1 MNAHAPNTSEWAG
14 TLPVE
19 VWGTT
24 DRGRVREGNE
34 DTVFPHNDAR
44 TYTFEPKPEQ
54 LRQKGQLLLVADG
67 VGGAQAGS
75 EASRWV
81 RRVVV
86 ERYYDS
92 PDPNPF
98 SALPAVI
105 EQANAALYQ
114 YIQSTGLPDAGSTIV
129 AAVIF
134 QNLLYVAHVGD
145 SRAYLIRQG
154 KAYPL
159 TRDHTLTELK
169 LQRGLITPEQALA
182 DPDRGVLV
190 RSMGAAPTVQ
200 VDVLQQPVPL
210 APGDVVLLCS
220 DGLTDV
226 LSDEDI
232 AHFVNGRSLREM
244 ARRLI
249 AEANR
254 RGGPDNISVV
264 LARVGGK
271 AAPVPK
277 VAREKARAAPRP
289 RPAGSRAAPLQGFTS
304 SQKRVL
310 LALAVALA
318 VVLCGLAA
326 ALAWTA
332 YTGNRGGG
340 GPGATATPTSALTAT
355 VLPGPGAQAT
365 ATPTGEPV
373 RPTST
378 PSPVP
383 TLTSTRRPTSTPV
396 PTPTSTPTRRPPT
409 PTFTP
414 TPTEPPPPPPPPPPP
429 GGEEPPPPPPPPEGE
444 EPPPPPP
451 SRP

>member
-145 SRAYLIRQG
+145 SRAYLVRQG

-232 AHFVNGRSLREM
+232 ARFVNGRSLREV

-355 VLPGPGAQAT
+355 MLPGPGAQAT

-414 TPTEPPPPPPPPPPP
+414 TPTPTPTPAGTPSGGEQPPGEGEKPLPPPPL
-429 GGEEPPPPPPPPEGE
+429 
-444 EPPPPPP
+444 
-451 SRP
+451 

>member
-14 TLPVE
+14 ALSVE

-67 VGGAQAGS
+67 VGGARAGS

-145 SRAYLIRQG
+145 SRAYLVRQG

-169 LQRGLITPEQALA
+169 LQRGLITPEQALT

-200 VDVLQQPVPL
+200 VEVLQQPVPL

-232 AHFVNGRSLREM
+232 ARFVNGRSLREV

-277 VAREKARAAPRP
+277 VARP

-326 ALAWTA
+326 VLAWTA

-355 VLPGPGAQAT
+355 MLPGPGAQAT
-365 ATPTGEPV
+365 ATPTGEPG

-414 TPTEPPPPPPPPPPP
+414 TPTPTPTPTEAPSGGEQPPPGGEQPPPPPPPL
-429 GGEEPPPPPPPPEGE
+429 
-444 EPPPPPP
+444 PPP

>member
-14 TLPVE
+14 ALPVE

-54 LRQKGQLLLVADG
+54 LRQKGHLLLVADG

-86 ERYYDS
+86 ERFYDS

-98 SALPAVI
+98 SALLAVI

-134 QNLLYVAHVGD
+134 QNTLFVAHVGD

-154 KAYPL
+154 KAHLL

-169 LQRGLITPEQALA
+169 LLRGLITPEQALT

-200 VDVLQQPVPL
+200 VDALQQPIPL

-232 AHFVNGRSLREM
+232 AHFVNGRSLREV
-244 ARRLI
+244 ARRLV

-271 AAPVPK
+271 AAPVPRA
-277 VAREKARAAPRP
+277 AREKPRAAPRP
-289 RPAGSRAAPLQGFTS
+289 RPAGPRPSPSRGFTA
-304 SQKRVL
+304 SQKRFL

-332 YTGNRGGG
+332 YTRSQGGG
-340 GPGATATPTSALTAT
+340 VPGATATPTPAQTAT
-355 VLPGPGAQAT
+355 VLPGPGVQAT
-365 ATPTGEPV
+365 ATPELGTP

-378 PSPVP
+378 PA
-383 TLTSTRRPTSTPV
+383 
-396 PTPTSTPTRRPPT
+396 PTPTPTPTRRPPT

-414 TPTEPPPPPPPPPPP
+414 TPTPTPTPTGMPSGGEQPSEGGGTQPPP
-429 GGEEPPPPPPPPEGE
+429 
-444 EPPPPPP
+444 
-451 SRP
+451 RP

>member
-1 MNAHAPNTSEWAG
+1 MNAHAPNTREWAG
-14 TLPVE
+14 ALPVE

-54 LRQKGQLLLVADG
+54 LHQKGQLLLVADG

-232 AHFVNGRSLREM
+232 AHFVNGRSLREV

-271 AAPVPK
+271 AAPAPK
-277 VAREKARAAPRP
+277 AARARTPVAP
-289 RPAGSRAAPLQGFTS
+289 RPAGPKASPLRGLTS

-310 LALAVALA
+310 LAMAVALA
-318 VVLCGLAA
+318 VVLCALAA
-326 ALAWTA
+326 VLAWTA

-355 VLPGPGAQAT
+355 MLPGPGAQAT

-414 TPTEPPPPPPPPPPP
+414 TPTSTPTPTEAPSGGEPPS
-429 GGEEPPPPPPPPEGE
+429 
-444 EPPPPPP
+444 